1 MILPMC
7 LYTLYKDLVGIYV
20 EDRAVTVLPT
30 GDVVEVWTGAIPLVG
45 IIQVRH
51 NGRMMRM
58 FAHDLRDSARL
69 DDATREGR
77 D

>member
-1 MILPMC
+1 MK
-7 LYTLYKDLVGIYV
+7 YTLCKDLVGMYT
-20 EDRAVTVLPT
+20 EDRTIMVVAT
-30 GDVVEVWTGAIPLVG
+30 GDVVEVWTGAVPLVG

-51 NGRMMRM
+51 NGRMMRV

-69 DDATREGR
+69 DGAAREEN

>member
-1 MILPMC
+1 MRR
-7 LYTLYKDLVGIYV
+7 YTLYKDLVGIYA

-30 GDVVEVWTGAIPLVG
+30 GDVVEVWTGAVPLVG

-51 NGRMMRM
+51 NGRMMRV
-58 FAHDLRDSARL
+58 FAHDLRDSVRL
-69 DDATREGR
+69 DDAAREGS